1 MVNNPPA
8 FPSHYEILHREMIE
22 GKVLKVLKS
31 EDGMTLRDYF
41 ANSAMKEMIKQHGL
55 ISGEDYVSCV
65 ASESYLMANAMLKE
79 REKQNGQD

>member
-31 EDGMTLRDYF
+31 KDGMTIRDYF
-41 ANSAMKEMIKQHGL
+41 AAQVILGAINEVDDAQKLAKL
-55 ISGEDYVSCV
+55 AYVV
-65 ASESYLMANAMLKE
+65 ADAFLKE
-79 REKQNGQD
+79 REKQNCQG

>member
-31 EDGMTLRDYF
+31 KDGMTIRDYF
-41 ANSAMKEMIKQHGL
+41 AAQVILGAINEVDDAQKLAKL
-55 ISGEDYVSCV
+55 AYVV
-65 ASESYLMANAMLKE
+65 ADAFLKE
-79 REKQNGQD
+79 REKQNGQG